1 MTIGQGFEYKTW
13 NYVTGVI
20 TQNQDLGLDKE
31 KKHIKNLNIVCCD
44 VHNEMAYIGLSNNEI
59 NVYSIPENRV
69 LYSFIAY
76 GGMYI

>member
-1 MTIGQGFEYKTW
+1 
-13 NYVTGVI
+13 
-20 TQNQDLGLDKE
+20 LGLDKE

-59 NVYSIPENRV
+59 NIYSIPENRV